1 MTSKNINTTVA
12 CVKSNKKERLDFR
25 RPRSLGTKK
34 GRNDMGRIR
43 EVWDLVNNNKATDR
57 IYYLNTYKCMGKG
70 VVKMLSGK
78 MVEILKIR
86 RVRKENN

>member
-34 GRNDMGRIR
+34 GRNDMERIR
-43 EVWDLVNNNKATDR
+43 EV
-57 IYYLNTYKCMGKG
+57 
-70 VVKMLSGK
+70 
-78 MVEILKIR
+78 
-86 RVRKENN
+86 